1 MKRIWLFAS
10 LLLLLIALPVLAGEQ
25 APPKPAAADKCM
37 VCGMF
42 VAKYPDWTGAIV
54 LKDSVTRF
62 FDGPKDLF
70 TYFLSIKKYDPQ
82 RDRSDIDTIWVKD
95 YYTLSFIDG
104 GKAFYVIGSDVLG
117 PMGRELVAFKSAAD
131 AKAFLKDHGGKK
143 VLLFKDITP
152 EVMKQL
158 E

>member
-1 MKRIWLFAS
+1 MKRISLIAS
-10 LLLLLIALPVLAGEQ
+10 LLFLLMVLPVLAGEQ
-25 APPKPAAADKCM
+25 TPPKPAATDKCM

-54 LKDSVTRF
+54 FKDAVTRF

-70 TYFLSIKKYDPQ
+70 TYYLSIKKYDPK
-82 RDRSDIDTIWVKD
+82 RDRADIDTIWVKD

-104 GKAFYVIGSDVLG
+104 RKAFYVIGSDVLG
-117 PMGRELVAFKSAAD
+117 PMGRELVAFKSEAD
-131 AKAFLKDHGGKK
+131 AKAFLKDHEGKK
-143 VLLFKDITP
+143 VLQFKDITP

>member
-1 MKRIWLFAS
+1 MKRTSLIAS
-10 LLLLLIALPVLAGEQ
+10 LLFLTMVIPALAGEQ
-25 APPKPAAADKCM
+25 APPKPAATDKCM

-42 VAKYPDWTGAIV
+42 VAKYPDWTAAIV
-54 LKDSVTRF
+54 FKDGVSRF

-70 TYFLSIKKYDPQ
+70 TYSLSIKKYDP
-82 RDRSDIDTIWVKD
+82 RRGLPDIDAIWVKD

-104 GKAFYVIGSDVLG
+104 KRAFYVIGSNVLG
-117 PMGRELVAFKSAAD
+117 PMGRELVAFKSQAD
-131 AKAFLKDHGGKK
+131 ARAFLKDHEGKK
-143 VLLFKDITP
+143 VLRFKDITP